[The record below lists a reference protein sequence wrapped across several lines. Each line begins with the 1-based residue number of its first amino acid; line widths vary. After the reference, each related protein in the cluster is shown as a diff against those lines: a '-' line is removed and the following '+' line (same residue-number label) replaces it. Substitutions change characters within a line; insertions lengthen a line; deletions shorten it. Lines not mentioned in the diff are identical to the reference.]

1 MPIPI
6 LVGLGIAAAGALAGG
21 IATGIVGNNKLNK
34 ERVAHQEERDR
45 LQRQIEELL
54 KKIAKKDAII
64 LKLSKKIKDLDEE
77 KILET
82 QKRHELIQMIDQL
95 EKRQAAL
102 ESLLSGFIAFVTFR
116 LGKWKHDKIE
126 LRKSLEQANNDM
138 SLVDNLLAKIEK
150 DRNMFEIQMYDETS
164 RRDQLAEDRKRL
176 SKKMEMLECA

>member
-1 MPIPI
+1 M
-6 LVGLGIAAAGALAGG
+6 
-21 IATGIVGNNKLNK
+21 
-34 ERVAHQEERDR
+34 
-45 LQRQIEELL
+45 
-54 KKIAKKDAII
+54 
-64 LKLSKKIKDLDEE
+64 
-77 KILET
+77 
-82 QKRHELIQMIDQL
+82 
-95 EKRQAAL
+95 

-176 SKKMEMLECA
+176 SKEMEMLECA